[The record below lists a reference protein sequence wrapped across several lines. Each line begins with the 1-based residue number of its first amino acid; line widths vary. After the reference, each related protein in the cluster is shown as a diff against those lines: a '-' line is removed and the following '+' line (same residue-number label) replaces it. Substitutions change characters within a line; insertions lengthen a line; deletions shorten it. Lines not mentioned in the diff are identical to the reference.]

1 MSHWQNPTVN
11 LGIIKAGSPK
21 QVVFIGLENM
31 PEITRVTPYCG
42 CTTTEHDKVNNKLT
56 ITYSNSLI
64 PNQVQGN
71 QSISKRIDITY
82 KDGLSEILTILATR
96 TR

>member
-11 LGIIKAGSPK
+11 LGIIKAGTPK
-21 QVVFIGLENM
+21 KVVFIGLENM
-31 PEITRVTPYCG
+31 PQITNIVPYCG
-42 CTTTEHDKVNNKLT
+42 CTTTEHDKVKNQLT
-56 ITYSNSLI
+56 ITYSNSAI

-82 KDGLSEILTILATR
+82 EDGLSEILTILATR